1 MSLMPLLTP
10 ESLENS
16 SPADL
21 AWLNA
26 ATERLL
32 FLEEKEAA
40 EADITEFIRQAW
52 HILEPGNPYIHG
64 WHIDAIGMH
73 LEAVEEGEINRLLIN
88 IPPGTMKS
96 LLVSVIWPA
105 WLWGPRNQPHLR
117 FLCVSHSQ
125 NLAIR
130 DSTKMRRLI
139 QSDWYQHRW
148 GNRVKLTGDQ
158 NAKTKFENTK
168 MGFREAVAAGSIT
181 GSRGDIVIIDD
192 PHSVESAAS
201 EQMRASTIEW
211 FLEAVPT
218 RLNRPGPGPNGEP
231 ASSIVVIM
239 QRLHE
244 GDVSGVILDKQLGYT
259 HLMLPMEFDSSRKC
273 YTDIGFED
281 PREVDGELLF
291 PERFSQ
297 ATVERDKRVMG
308 PFAYS
313 GQMQQSPAP
322 RGGGI
327 IKREWWGLWDDQEAS
342 AQGVK
347 NGGAYPGMDFIVAS
361 LDSAYGE
368 KQENDFS
375 ALTVWG
381 IWQRGG
387 SGARALLDRY
397 GNRSEI
403 IDDRDTIPT
412 AMLMHAW
419 AKKLP
424 IHGPETLRM
433 PDEDFA
439 SFHRRERENFGLCE
453 WVVHTCRQ
461 FKVDVLLIEA
471 KASGLS
477 VAQEMKRLQRNERW
491 SVQLIN
497 PGNADKV
504 ARTYAVQSLFAAG
517 QVYAPDRAWSDQVIT
532 QFEVF
537 PKGKHD
543 DLVDSSTQ
551 ALKYLKDR
559 DFLRRPEDIV
569 ATAIAETKHLGKPTP
584 IYNV

>member
-1 MSLMPLLTP
+1 
-10 ESLENS
+10 
-16 SPADL
+16 
-21 AWLNA
+21 
-26 ATERLL
+26 
-32 FLEEKEAA
+32 
-40 EADITEFIRQAW
+40 
-52 HILEPGNPYIHG
+52 
-64 WHIDAIGMH
+64 MH
-73 LEAVEEGEINRLLIN
+73 LSGVEDGDINRLLIN

-96 LLVSVIWPA
+96 MLVSVIWPA

-139 QSDWYQHRW
+139 QSDWYQQRW
-148 GNRVKLTGDQ
+148 GHRVKLTGDQ
-158 NAKTKFENTK
+158 NAKTKFENTA

-181 GSRGDIVIIDD
+181 GSRGDIVIVDD

-201 EQMRASTIEW
+201 EQMRATTIEW
-211 FLEAVPT
+211 FLEALPT

-231 ASSIVVIM
+231 ASSIIVIM

-281 PREVDGELLF
+281 PREYDGELLF
-291 PERFSQ
+291 PERFSHE
-297 ATVERDKRVMG
+297 TVERDKRVMG
-308 PFAYS
+308 PYAYS
-313 GQMQQSPAP
+313 GQYQQSPAP

-327 IKREWWGLWDDQEAS
+327 IRREWWGLWDDDEAA
-342 AQGVK
+342 AQGV
-347 NGGAYPGMDFIVAS
+347 NSGGSYPGMDYIIAS
-361 LDSAYGE
+361 VDTAYGE

-387 SGARALLDRY
+387 QGARAILDRH

-424 IHGPETLRM
+424 IHGPETVRLTG
-433 PDEDFA
+433 EDYATFYK
-439 SFHRRERENFGLCE
+439 RERENFGLCE
-453 WVVHTCRQ
+453 WIIHTCRQ
-461 FKVDVLLIEA
+461 FKVDMLLIEA

-477 VAQEMKRLQRNERW
+477 VAQEMKRLQRNEKW
-491 SVQLIN
+491 GVQLIN

-504 ARTYAVQSLFAAG
+504 SRAYAVQGIFSGG
-517 QVYAPDRAWSDQVIT
+517 QVYCPDRAWSDQVIT

-551 ALKYLKDR
+551 ALKYLRDR
-559 DFLRRPEDIV
+559 GFLKRPDDIV
-569 ATAIAETKHLGKPTP
+569 AEALADTKLIGRPKP